1 MSLLMVLLPVFAAG
15 FILGCVY
22 FPLLWLTIRHL
33 SQSERPLR
41 LMMVS
46 FISRFAVAVSR
57 LLPGH
62 EWPDGEDPGRSIGV
76 CRRSRDLQTFLQR
89 RTETKTGLDLKSG
102 TLKKRRA
109 LWKS

>member
-46 FISRFAVAVSR
+46 FISRFAVAVSVFYLVMNGR
-57 LLPGH
+57 MERILVALLGFVVAREICKH
-62 EWPDGEDPGRSIGV
+62 FFSG
-76 CRRSRDLQTFLQR
+76 
-89 RTETKTGLDLKSG
+89 GLRPK
-102 TLKKRRA
+102 RA
-109 LWKS
+109 LTSSREH